1 MKRQD
6 VPIELTW
13 NLGDIYKDVED
24 FKENLEHI
32 QEQIKTLENLEIAKM
47 STTELGELLKAYEN
61 YYIHAHRLYIYVAL
75 EQSVDMTNADV
86 QQREGLLRSI
96 LSDQAS
102 RLSYVESELHKL
114 PVEKL
119 EDVAKEFP
127 QYRVYIDELLR
138 ERPHRL
144 GDETE
149 KAFAALSPLFGLP
162 SNTYEMIKLADMQFD
177 DFEVDGKTYPMSYVE
192 YENNYSYV
200 EDTKLRRAAYD
211 AFYSTIGKYSYGI
224 GSGYLTQIQ
233 TEKTLSK
240 LRGFESV
247 TEYHLHPQQVE
258 REIYETH
265 LETMMTHLSPVMQK
279 YAGALK
285 NYLGLDELHYSDLKT
300 TIDSHYSPK
309 VDIEQAKKDVEAAL
323 LPLGEEYNEIVHAGL
338 HNRWIDFA
346 QNQGKSTGGFCA
358 SPYQI
363 HSYILLSWTGILSE
377 EFTLAH
383 ELGHAGHF
391 QLAGRNQN
399 YFSVEPSS
407 YFIEAPSTCNELFL
421 TDYLMEKED
430 SLRNKCYVIAS
441 ILGNTYYHNFVTHF
455 LEAYFQKRVYD
466 KVDAGEA
473 LTTDELHQIK
483 RDVLKEFWGDSV
495 IIDEKAGYTWMRQPH
510 YYMGLYPY
518 TYSAGLSLATNAFL
532 GIKNGSI
539 AIDKWLDLLKAGGT
553 MTPKEM
559 AAYVGV
565 DITTPKALQRSIAYV
580 NSLVDELIELNQAL
594 QAEE

>member
-1 MKRQD
+1 MKRHE

-13 NLGDIYKDVED
+13 NLQDIYED
-24 FKENLEHI
+24 MELYEQNLELLKS
-32 QEQIKTLENLEIAKM
+32 EANSLENLDIAMM
-47 STTELGELLKAYEN
+47 STNELGDLLKALEN
-61 YYIHAHRLYIYVAL
+61 YHIREDLLYTYISLHL
-75 EQSVDMTNADV
+75 SVEMTDAKLQEKENELMSV
-86 QQREGLLRSI
+86 
-96 LSDQAS
+96 LSDHAG
-102 RLSYVESELHKL
+102 RLSYIESELHKL
-114 PVEKL
+114 EKEKL
-119 EDVAKEFP
+119 EEVAKEYPNFK
-127 QYRVYIDELLR
+127 VYIDDLLR

-144 GDETE
+144 TDETE
-149 KAFAALSPLFGLP
+149 KTLAALSPLFRLP
-162 SNTYEMIKLADMQFD
+162 YNTYEMIKLADMAFD
-177 DFEVDGKTYPMSYVE
+177 DFEVDGKSYPMSYVD
-192 YENNYSYV
+192 YENHYCYS
-200 EDTKLRRAAYD
+200 EDTKLRRAAYE
-211 AFYSTIGKYSYGI
+211 AFYNTIGKYSYGI
-224 GSGYLTQIQ
+224 GSGYITNIQ
-233 TEKTLSK
+233 TEKTMSK

-247 TEYHLHPQQVE
+247 TDSLLFKHQVE

-265 LETMMTHLSPVMQK
+265 LETMMKKLAPVMRK
-279 YAGALK
+279 YAAFLK
-285 NYLGLDELHYSDLKT
+285 EYLKLEELHYSDLKAS
-300 TIDSHYSPK
+300 IDSSFSPSVTLEK
-309 VDIEQAKKDVEAAL
+309 AREDVEKAL
-323 LPLGEEYNEIVHAGL
+323 LPLGEDYNKIVHAGL
-338 HNRWIDFA
+338 HDRWIDYA
-346 QNQGKSTGGFCA
+346 QNEGKSTGGFCA
-358 SPYQI
+358 SPYGI
-363 HSYILLSWTGILSE
+363 HSYILLSWTGLLSE

-391 QLAGRNQN
+391 QLAGKHQN

-407 YFIEAPSTCNELFL
+407 YFVEAPSTCNELFL

-430 SLRNKCYVIAS
+430 SLRNKRYVVAS

-455 LEAYFQKRVYD
+455 LEAYFQKKVYD

-532 GIKNGSI
+532 GIKDGSI

-565 DITTPKALQRSIAYV
+565 NITTPEALERSIAHV
-580 NSLVDELIELNQAL
+580 NTLVDELIELSRAL
-594 QAEE
+594 ETEE